1 MRIRTIQVVAVAAG
15 VALIGTGGAFA
26 AQSHENGSSSTQVA
40 KTQFSPGN
48 GMGPS
53 FGSSGVPA
61 QAYAMAD
68 TAASYLGLTRDELIA
83 QVKSG
88 KTLAQ
93 IAVAQGKS
101 VDGLIDA
108 LVAAGTAELD
118 KRVADGTLT
127 AAQRDTIVS
136 QLRARVSN
144 FVNGTGGRPGFGSPA
159 DSAGSMAATA
169 ASYLGL
175 TQDQLVQQLQSGKTL
190 AQVAAAQGKSVDGL
204 IDALVAA
211 ATAELDK
218 RVADGTLTAAQ
229 RDMIASQLRTRIT
242 AFVNGTGGRPGFGAG
257 GGPFGG
263 SGGSAGPSF
272 AGARHWS
279 FSGA

>member
-1 MRIRTIQVVAVAAG
+1 
-15 VALIGTGGAFA
+15 
-26 AQSHENGSSSTQVA
+26 
-40 KTQFSPGN
+40 
-48 GMGPS
+48 
-53 FGSSGVPA
+53 
-61 QAYAMAD
+61 MAD

-118 KRVADGTLT
+118 KKVADGTLT

-144 FVNGTGGRPGFGSPA
+144 FVNGTGGGPGFGSRA
-159 DSAGSMAATA
+159 DNAGSMADTA

-175 TQDQLVQQLQSGKTL
+175 TRDQLVQQLQSGKSL

-211 ATAELDK
+211 ATADLDK

-229 RDMIASQLRTRIT
+229 RDTIASQLRTRIT

-257 GGPFGG
+257 GPGFGAGAGPFGG
-263 SGGSAGPSF
+263 SSGFAGRSF
-272 AGARHWS
+272 AGAHPS
-279 FSGA
+279 FFAGG